1 MMRVSIE
8 HQDDNQTD
16 DMDDANTKNQDH
28 QPLLITEHNFVRESL
43 ERVLDSLQ
51 HCSVCVHDAPDV
63 TTHPMM
69 SLLTTD
75 GDDVTPVPA
84 PV

>member
-1 MMRVSIE
+1 MMRVSVE

-16 DMDDANTKNQDH
+16 NMDDANTKNQDH
-28 QPLLITEHNFVRESL
+28 QPLLITKHNVVRESL

-51 HCSVCVHDAPDV
+51 HCSVHDVPDV

-75 GDDVTPVPA
+75 DVTPVPG

>member
-1 MMRVSIE
+1 MMRVSVE

-16 DMDDANTKNQDH
+16 DMDDAHTKNQDH
-28 QPLLITEHNFVRESL
+28 QPLLITKHNVVRESL

-51 HCSVCVHDAPDV
+51 HCSVCVHDVPDV
-63 TTHPMM
+63 TTHLMM
-69 SLLTTD
+69 SLLTT
-75 GDDVTPVPA
+75 DDVTPVPA